1 MRDLRNR
8 KKVLEEQ
15 IKMLAQEKERL
26 LMEGYRQRITL
37 WFSNGRQEDF
47 VGPAVVMKGDEGTSV
62 RVTGWSFSKPYKQ
75 GELPPP
81 PTPEEAPESVY
92 NLMEEILRL
101 RGE

>member
-1 MRDLRNR
+1 MRELRKR
-8 KKVLEEQ
+8 KKVLEKQ
-15 IKMLAQEKERL
+15 IEMLAQEKKEL
-26 LMEGYRQRITL
+26 LLAGYRQRITL

-62 RVTGWSFSKPYKQ
+62 RVIGWSFSKPYKQ

-81 PTPEEAPESVY
+81 SIPEEAPESVY